1 MQKIKSPSTSLSCR
15 HKMTTKDLI
24 QEILQKNP
32 LITQE
37 QILEKL
43 KAEKARTCGLLGD
56 ETLLRL
62 IAAKFG
68 VQVQQN
74 TIHNSG
80 ILSTSRL
87 FAGLYDVT
95 VAGRLIA
102 VFPAKT
108 FHGAEKSGKFA
119 TLMLADKEGLLRV
132 VLWNEKA
139 ELVERGELKAGQTVR
154 LVHGYTR
161 GDSYGKTEL
170 HLGNKSQIEFEPEI
184 KTDEIVSIEK
194 FTTKISTLTA
204 ASGNV
209 NLSGTVKE
217 VIGESTFIRNDSS
230 VGTVTRL
237 TLMDDSGLASV
248 VFCNEKATEL
258 ENALKANMRLLLIN
272 AKVKEGQ
279 NGCVEVH
286 VDSNTFIDVQAAA
299 VKFTEVASLSE
310 DQIVNFEGVVCAV
323 RENKEVTTSKGETIK
338 LAVFDLKDDCGT
350 VRVSAWR
357 DHAEALKDLKIGDR
371 LRMENVYVKKG
382 FGGKLELSTR
392 TATVASIVKA
402 WVC

>member
-1 MQKIKSPSTSLSCR
+1 
-15 HKMTTKDLI
+15 MTTQDLI
-24 QEILQKNP
+24 QEIQQKNP

-37 QILEKL
+37 QILDKL
-43 KAEKARTCGLLGD
+43 AAERTRTGGLLSD

-74 TIHNSG
+74 TIQNCG
-80 ILSTSRL
+80 VLSTSRL

-108 FHGAEKSGKFA
+108 FQGAEKSGKFA

-139 ELVERGELKAGQTVR
+139 ELIERGELKAGQTVR

-161 GDSYGKTEL
+161 EDRYGKTEL
-170 HLGNKSQIEFEPEI
+170 HLGTKSQVKFVPEAQ
-184 KTDEIVSIEK
+184 TGEVASVEK
-194 FTTKISTLTA
+194 FTSKISTLNIN
-204 ASGNV
+204 SGNV
-209 NLSGTVKE
+209 NLAGIVKE
-217 VIGESTFIRNDSS
+217 VLGESTFIRSDSS

-237 TLMDDSGLASV
+237 TLMDDSGAATV
-248 VFCNEKATEL
+248 VFWNEKTTEL

-272 AKVKEGQ
+272 ARVKEGQ
-279 NGCVEVH
+279 NGGLEVH
-286 VDSNTFIDVQAAA
+286 VDSNTFIDVQPAA
-299 VKFTEVASLSE
+299 VKFAKISSLAE
-310 DQIVNFEGVVCAV
+310 DQTVNFEGVVCAL

-338 LAVFDLKDDCGT
+338 LAVFDLKDEGGV

-357 DHAEALKDLKIGDR
+357 DHAEAFKDLKVGDKLR
-371 LRMENVYVKKG
+371 LENVYVKKG

-392 TATVASIVKA
+392 TATVASVVKF
-402 WVC
+402 

>member
-1 MQKIKSPSTSLSCR
+1 
-15 HKMTTKDLI
+15 MTTQDLI

-32 LITQE
+32 LTTQE

-43 KAEKARTCGLLGD
+43 AAERSRTGGLLGD

-74 TIHNSG
+74 KIHNCG
-80 ILSTSRL
+80 VLSTSRL

-108 FHGAEKSGKFA
+108 FQGAEKSGKFA

-139 ELVERGELKAGQTVR
+139 ELVEKGELRAGQTVR
-154 LVHGYTR
+154 LIHGYTR
-161 GDSYGKTEL
+161 EDRYGKTEL
-170 HLGNKSQIEFEPEI
+170 HLGTKSQVEFESEI
-184 KTDEIVSIEK
+184 KAGEISSIEK
-194 FTTKISTLTA
+194 FAAKINTLTA

-209 NLSGTVKE
+209 HLSGTVKE
-217 VIGESTFIRNDSS
+217 VLGESTFIRSDSS

-237 TLMDDSGLASV
+237 TLMDDSGVATV
-248 VFCNEKATEL
+248 VFWNEKATEL

-272 AKVKEGQ
+272 ARVKEGQ
-279 NGCVEVH
+279 NGGIEIH

-299 VKFTEVASLSE
+299 VKFTKAVCLAE
-310 DQIVNFEGVVCAV
+310 DQTVNFEGVVCDV

-338 LAVFDLKDDCGT
+338 LAVFDLKDDEGGT
-350 VRVSAWR
+350 VRISAWR
-357 DHAEALKDLKIGDR
+357 EHAEALKDLKVGDKLR
-371 LRMENVYVKKG
+371 LENVYVKKG
-382 FGGKLELSTR
+382 YGGKLELSTR
-392 TATVASIVKA
+392 SATVFSVVKL
-402 WVC
+402 

>member
-1 MQKIKSPSTSLSCR
+1 
-15 HKMTTKDLI
+15 MTTHDLI
-24 QEILQKNP
+24 QEIQQQNP

-43 KAEKARTCGLLGD
+43 QAERSRTGGLIGD

-68 VQVQQN
+68 VQVKQN
-74 TIHNSG
+74 TIQNNG

-108 FHGAEKSGKFA
+108 FQGEEKSGKFA
-119 TLMLADKEGLLRV
+119 TLMIVDKEGILRV

-139 ELVERGELKAGQTVR
+139 ELVEKGELKAGQAIR
-154 LVHGYTR
+154 LIHGYTR
-161 GDSYGKTEL
+161 EDRFGKTEL
-170 HLGNKSQIEFEPEI
+170 HLGNKAQIELEHPA
-184 KTDEIVSIEK
+184 KADEYASIEK
-194 FTTKISTLTA
+194 FSTKISLLNSM
-204 ASGNV
+204 SGSV

-217 VIGESTFIRNDSS
+217 VLGESTFIKSDTS

-237 TLMDDSGLASV
+237 SLEDDTGKVTL
-248 VFCNEKATEL
+248 VFWNEKATEL
-258 ENALKANMRLLLIN
+258 ENRLKANARLLLIN
-272 AKVKEGQ
+272 ARVREGQ
-279 NGCVEVH
+279 NGGLEVH
-286 VDSNTFIDVQAAA
+286 VDSNTFIDFQTAT
-299 VKFTEVASLSE
+299 KQFTKIASLAE
-310 DQIVNFEGVVCAV
+310 DQIVNLEGIVCAV

-338 LAVFDLKDDCGT
+338 LSVFDIKDDVGN

-357 DHAEALKDLKIGDR
+357 EHAESFKDLKIGDKVV
-371 LRMENVYVKKG
+371 LENVYVKKG

-392 TATVASIVKA
+392 SATVATIVKLGF
-402 WVC
+402 

>member
-1 MQKIKSPSTSLSCR
+1 
-15 HKMTTKDLI
+15 MTTQDLI

-32 LITQE
+32 LTTQE
-37 QILEKL
+37 QILERL
-43 KAEKARTCGLLGD
+43 AAERSRTGGLLGD

-74 TIHNSG
+74 KIQNCSV
-80 ILSTSRL
+80 LSTSRL

-108 FHGAEKSGKFA
+108 FQGAEKSGKFA
-119 TLMLADKEGLLRV
+119 TLMFADKEGLLRV

-139 ELVERGELKAGQTVR
+139 ELVERGELRAGQTVR
-154 LVHGYTR
+154 LLHGYTR
-161 GDSYGKTEL
+161 EDRYGKTEL
-170 HLGNKSQIEFEPEI
+170 HLGTKSQVKFETEI
-184 KTDEIVSIEK
+184 KVDEIPSIEK
-194 FTTKISTLTA
+194 FTAKINTLTA

-217 VIGESTFIRNDSS
+217 VLGENTFIRSDSS

-237 TLMDDSGLASV
+237 TLMDDSGVTTV
-248 VFCNEKATEL
+248 VFWNEKATEL

-272 AKVKEGQ
+272 ARVKEGQ
-279 NGCVEVH
+279 NSCIEVH
-286 VDSNTFIDVQAAA
+286 VDSNTFIDVQVAA
-299 VKFTEVASLSE
+299 VEFTKASCLTE
-310 DQIVNFEGVVCAV
+310 DQTVNFEGLVCDV

-338 LAVFDLKDDCGT
+338 LAVFDLKDDEGGT
-350 VRVSAWR
+350 VRISAWR
-357 DHAEALKDLKIGDR
+357 DHAEAVKDLKVGDKLR
-371 LRMENVYVKKG
+371 LENVYVKKG
-382 FGGKLELSTR
+382 YGGKLELSTR
-392 TATVASIVKA
+392 SATVFSAVKL
-402 WVC
+402 

>member
-15 HKMTTKDLI
+15 RKMTTQDLI

-32 LITQE
+32 LISQE
-37 QILEKL
+37 QILQKL
-43 KAEKARTCGLLGD
+43 QAERNRTGGLLGD

-108 FHGAEKSGKFA
+108 FQGAEKSGKFA
-119 TLMLADKEGLLRV
+119 TLMLADKEGILRV

-139 ELVERGELKAGQTVR
+139 ELVERGELKAGQAVR
-154 LVHGYTR
+154 LMHGYTR
-161 GDSYGKTEL
+161 EDRYGKTEL
-170 HLGNKSQIEFEPEI
+170 HLGNKSQIEFEPEN
-184 KTDEIVSIEK
+184 KADEYLSIEK
-194 FTTKISTLTA
+194 FATKINTLNTM
-204 ASGNV
+204 SGNV
-209 NLSGTVKE
+209 NLTGDIKKVL
-217 VIGESTFIRNDSS
+217 GESSFIRSDTS

-237 TLMDDSGLASV
+237 TLADDSGEVTV
-248 VFCNEKATEL
+248 VFWNEKVTEL
-258 ENALKANMRLLLIN
+258 ENTLKANARLLLVN
-272 AKVKEGQ
+272 ARVKEGQ
-279 NGCVEVH
+279 NGGIEVH
-286 VDSNTFIDVQAAA
+286 VDSNTFIDVQAAQMKYTKIDGLA
-299 VKFTEVASLSE
+299 E
-310 DQIVNFEGVVCAV
+310 DQIVNLEGIVSAV

-338 LAVFDLKDDCGT
+338 LTVFDLKDDGGT

-357 DHAEALKDLKIGDR
+357 EHAEAFKDLKIGDKVV
-371 LRMENVYVKKG
+371 LENVYVKKG
-382 FGGKLELSTR
+382 FGGKMELTTR

-402 WVC
+402 